1 VGAVVCCKYK
11 SAQPFIYGD
20 SLDVFAPSKPKAEKV
35 VRNLTTLALA
45 KPSGVN
51 VLAKLQAEMLA
62 QVSRR

>member
-11 SAQPFIYGD
+11 STQPFIYGD
-20 SLDVFAPSKPKAEKV
+20 SLDVFAPSKLKAE
-35 VRNLTTLALA
+35 A